1 MATVDNLDIIITA
14 QATSANASLE
24 KLVDTLYKAKSN
36 LSGVSNS
43 TNFTPMQKGFDNATK
58 ASGGLITGLTK
69 MYATIRLLKLAFKG
83 LFSAI
88 EKSMNYIETLNYFD
102 NAWQQVATNADLSAW
117 EKLGYSSA
125 DAYVNSFGERAKELT
140 AKMTGYIP
148 MPDGTLKNSG
158 QISLGINP
166 DQVMQYQAMFGQMAS
181 SIGISSENALD
192 LSSALTRIGAD
203 LASVRNM
210 DFDKVWT
217 DMASGLA
224 GMSRTLDKYGVNIR
238 NVNLQQKLNELG
250 IAANI
255 SALNQNDKALLR
267 TIILLDSTKY
277 AWGDLAKTINQP
289 ANQLRMLKANFGT
302 LAQTIGNLFMPVI
315 AKVLPFI
322 NALVISLQ
330 RLFSWVGGLF
340 GLDLSKF
347 STAVGTA
354 NSVDLSGISEDS
366 GTTSNNL
373 GNAAKNAKKLKDH
386 LLGID
391 ELNVIREDTETGSG
405 SSGVGGGGVSGGLL
419 DAAFADALAEYESAW
434 NDAFSNIQNRAQELA
449 DKIAEIATYIA
460 DNVKKGFDVSFVSDK
475 WDKFKENISGISDTL
490 AGIAND
496 PAVSSSMK
504 QLQESMIQSLGST
517 VGAVAS
523 LSVSLGYGITG
534 GINQAL
540 EESEGYI
547 KDITT
552 SIADNLTGVFDQ
564 IIDFN
569 TALSEIGTAFESEG
583 FQKIIEFFTKIQ
595 IFVST
600 QVLDTLTGLFS
611 DLLAVLTQPFTE
623 NADKWKEFLENLF
636 ELTSNVITPLDEFL
650 GILMDNSVTYEDSLL
665 HKFLEDL
672 AGDKTATVGAALDI
686 INSGLEQ
693 LISITDGFSLSAISE
708 SFTNFG
714 KTIETNVINPITE
727 KFGACKDKITGF
739 FTTLWENIKSIW
751 NTVSTWF
758 SENVIDPVVVFFT
771 GLFERVSQIFEGL
784 WILVQAIWK
793 VVAEWFNKNVTDPL
807 IDFFGDVKEKVSSFF
822 STLWENIKNVWNKV
836 SSWFNTYVTT
846 PVTSFFKDV
855 WTKVKSFFSN
865 LWSDVKGVW
874 NSVATWFNNTVITPV
889 KNAFETA
896 TNSIGTFFTNLWSG
910 IKKGVVGAMNAVI
923 GGIES
928 GINFIV
934 GGINRIIRGFNKI
947 VSWAAKV
954 AEVDWGGVDE
964 VPTVSLSRISLYED
978 GGFPKRADLFWA
990 NENGVP
996 ELVGTMGGK
1005 TAVASGGEITGI
1017 SDAVYATGEREAS
1030 LLADAVMYLREI
1042 AAKEMSVLIGDK
1054 DIARSNN
1061 RGQRSMGMRLIKEI

>member
-1 MATVDNLDIIITA
+1 M
-14 QATSANASLE
+14 
-24 KLVDTLYKAKSN
+24 
-36 LSGVSNS
+36 
-43 TNFTPMQKGFDNATK
+43 
-58 ASGGLITGLTK
+58 
-69 MYATIRLLKLAFKG
+69 
-83 LFSAI
+83 
-88 EKSMNYIETLNYFD
+88 
-102 NAWQQVATNADLSAW
+102 
-117 EKLGYSSA
+117 
-125 DAYVNSFGERAKELT
+125 
-140 AKMTGYIP
+140 
-148 MPDGTLKNSG
+148 
-158 QISLGINP
+158 
-166 DQVMQYQAMFGQMAS
+166 
-181 SIGISSENALD
+181 
-192 LSSALTRIGAD
+192 
-203 LASVRNM
+203 
-210 DFDKVWT
+210 
-217 DMASGLA
+217 
-224 GMSRTLDKYGVNIR
+224 
-238 NVNLQQKLNELG
+238 
-250 IAANI
+250 
-255 SALNQNDKALLR
+255 
-267 TIILLDSTKY
+267 
-277 AWGDLAKTINQP
+277 
-289 ANQLRMLKANFGT
+289 
-302 LAQTIGNLFMPVI
+302 
-315 AKVLPFI
+315 
-322 NALVISLQ
+322 
-330 RLFSWVGGLF
+330 
-340 GLDLSKF
+340 
-347 STAVGTA
+347 
-354 NSVDLSGISEDS
+354 
-366 GTTSNNL
+366 
-373 GNAAKNAKKLKDH
+373 
-386 LLGID
+386 
-391 ELNVIREDTETGSG
+391 
-405 SSGVGGGGVSGGLL
+405 
-419 DAAFADALAEYESAW
+419 
-434 NDAFSNIQNRAQELA
+434 
-449 DKIAEIATYIA
+449 
-460 DNVKKGFDVSFVSDK
+460 
-475 WDKFKENISGISDTL
+475 
-490 AGIAND
+490 
-496 PAVSSSMK
+496 
-504 QLQESMIQSLGST
+504 
-517 VGAVAS
+517 
-523 LSVSLGYGITG
+523 
-534 GINQAL
+534 
-540 EESEGYI
+540 
-547 KDITT
+547 
-552 SIADNLTGVFDQ
+552 
-564 IIDFN
+564 
-569 TALSEIGTAFESEG
+569 
-583 FQKIIEFFTKIQ
+583 
-595 IFVST
+595 
-600 QVLDTLTGLFS
+600 
-611 DLLAVLTQPFTE
+611 LTQPFTE

-650 GILMDNSVTYEDSLL
+650 GILMDNSGTYEDSLL

-693 LISITDGFSLSAISE
+693 LISITDGFSLSTISE
-708 SFTNFG
+708 LFTNFG
-714 KTIETNVINPITE
+714 KTIETNVINPIVE
-727 KFGACKDKITGF
+727 KFGTCKDKITGF

-874 NSVATWFNNTVITPV
+874 NSVATWFSNTVITPV

-1042 AAKEMSVLIGDK
+1042 AAKEMSVCIGDK